1 MNKKGIIASILAI
14 LLCFCL
20 SACSS
25 NIDVESTTTT
35 TEIISTTLEET
46 TVVEEVTEA
55 EAKTTTEATT
65 KEETTT
71 EATTKKETTTK
82 KVTTTKKQKATT
94 KSSQNNIQTVK
105 CTVTVDC
112 KSILDNIDDLKEGH
126 QPFVPASGYI
136 INNYT
141 YFGTEESS
149 VFDALKQACTDN
161 NIRLTAE
168 KTSYGIYVSGINN
181 LDEFDCGKQSGWMYS
196 VNGQMPNTTCEN
208 VKIHNGDNITF
219 KYVCK
224 YQ

>member
-1 MNKKGIIASILAI
+1 MNKKGIIASVLAI

-82 KVTTTKKQKATT
+82 KVTTTKKQKTTT
-94 KSSQNNIQTVK
+94 KVQSSTPAVK
-105 CTVTVDC
+105 CTVTVEC
-112 KSILDNIDDLKEGH
+112 RSILDNMSDLKEGH

-136 INNYT
+136 INSYT
-141 YFGTEESS
+141 YSGTEESS
-149 VFDALKQACTDN
+149 VYDALKQACADN
-161 NIRLTAE
+161 NIKLTTE

-208 VKIHNGDNITF
+208 VKIHNGDSITF